1 MKKRYIIAILCLIC
15 FIITT
20 LLVVTNNITAFDD
33 VIYEWVYGK
42 THNEILDFFFSHFTK
57 IGNTIPTIIL
67 AFILVII
74 FKGKDRVLIGTNLF
88 LTVGVNQLLK
98 RIIQR
103 PRPPLERRLVK
114 QGGFSYPSGH
124 TMVSLA
130 IYGILI
136 YLAMTK
142 IKNKKLK
149 ILAVVLLTL
158 MILLIGISRIYV
170 GVHYPSD
177 VLGGYFCAIMLII
190 IDITVVNHFIKGE

>member
-1 MKKRYIIAILCLIC
+1 MKKKYIIAILCLIA

-20 LLVVTNNITAFDD
+20 ALVVTNNTNTLDD
-33 VIYEWVYGK
+33 FIYEWVYEK
-42 THNEILDFFFSHFTK
+42 THNDILDLFFTHFTK

-67 AFILVII
+67 TFILVII
-74 FKGKDRVLIGTNLF
+74 FKEKDRMLIGSNLI

-114 QGGFSYPSGH
+114 QGGYSYPSGH

-136 YLAMTK
+136 YLAMKK

-149 ILAVVLLTL
+149 ILTVVFLTI

-177 VLGGYFCAIMLII
+177 VLGGYFCSIVLII